1 MVCAQ
6 SNAAINHIARKLVTS
21 GLIGSNR
28 KPNILRLG
36 LSEQFEEVLLSVN
49 LSHLCE
55 IKLMP
60 TII

>member
-36 LSEQFEEVLLSVN
+36 LSE
-49 LSHLCE
+49 
-55 IKLMP
+55 
-60 TII
+60 